1 MPTYSYVLAASG
13 AAATGA
19 AALAGLAHEPDHEGV
34 GLARIIQQYV
44 PAVRLRAILATLL
57 NGEATVGGGGLA
69 PTGVQAIEDLAWQLY
84 TERDLIEVEGGG
96 PAVGEQLDVIGRIVG
111 LARLDAFGGSDDIYR
126 MALAIKIRINKTD
139 GSPDDILGIISLL
152 EDMMAFFGGVA
163 TTSKI
168 VEYPWS
174 FATEMMPIDAA
185 FIEAIWPILKKA
197 KPAGW
202 RWDLHWLDSLEEDV
216 YQYSSQLAVEEMDI
230 TRGYGDL
237 TLPNPATGGRY
248 MGLMT

>member
-19 AALAGLAHEPDHEGV
+19 AALPGLAHEPDHEGV
-34 GLARIIQQYV
+34 GLARLIQQYV
-44 PAVRLRAILATLL
+44 PAVRLRTVLATLL
-57 NGEATVGGGGLA
+57 NGEAVIGGGGLA
-69 PTGVQAIEDLAWQLY
+69 PTGVQSAEDLAWQLY
-84 TERDLIEVEGGG
+84 TERGLIEIEGGG

-111 LARLDAFGGSDDIYR
+111 LARLAAFGGSDDLYR
-126 MALAIKIRINKTD
+126 TALAIKIRINKTD
-139 GSPDDILGIISLL
+139 GSPDDILGIVSLI
-152 EDMMAFFGGVA
+152 EDMYSFLFGGS
-163 TTSKI
+163 TTSRI

-174 FATEMMPIDAA
+174 FATEMMPINAA
-185 FIEAIWPILKKA
+185 PIEAIWPILKKA

-202 RWDLHWLDSLEEDV
+202 RWDLHWSNESEDDV
-216 YQYSSQLAVEEMDI
+216 FAYSSQLAVEETDI

-248 MGLMT
+248 MGLLT